1 MQISKCWLDVTTIP
15 SPLCPI
21 PQHTH
26 TECTRTGHF
35 PRIFNP
41 SIIGTQGRPSVEKY
55 SYLRQKPVTR
65 RAKKLTLK
73 HPQKLWDEF
82 KHPPLNERIYPQI
95 GAVICCNFF
104 IQLPSDAKIFLSA
117 AWAPPHLFFP
127 FFWICSLMH
136 KHGKTLPPKSLVT
149 ARLFCSLHTNRGTCH
164 EQQTWE
170 YWMQELDR

>member
-26 TECTRTGHF
+26 TECTR
-35 PRIFNP
+35 PRRIFNP

-82 KHPPLNERIYPQI
+82 KHPPLNERL
-95 GAVICCNFF
+95 GLSFAVIFSYSSPQMPKYF
-104 IQLPSDAKIFLSA
+104 HQ
-117 AWAPPHLFFP
+117 WQGHHLFCSFP

-164 EQQTWE
+164 
-170 YWMQELDR
+170 

>member
-26 TECTRTGHF
+26 TECTR
-35 PRIFNP
+35 PRGIFNP
-41 SIIGTQGRPSVEKY
+41 SIIRTQGRPSVEKY

-82 KHPPLNERIYPQI
+82 KHPPLNERYYPQI
-95 GAVICCNFF
+95 GVVICCNFF

-136 KHGKTLPPKSLVT
+136 KRGKTLPPTSLVT
-149 ARLFCSLHTNRGTCH
+149 ASLFCSLHTNRGNCH
-164 EQQTWE
+164 
-170 YWMQELDR
+170 